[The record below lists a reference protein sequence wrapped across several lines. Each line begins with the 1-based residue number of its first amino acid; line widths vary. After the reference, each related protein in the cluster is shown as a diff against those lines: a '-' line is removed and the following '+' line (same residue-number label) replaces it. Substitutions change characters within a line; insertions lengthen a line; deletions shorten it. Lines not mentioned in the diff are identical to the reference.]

1 MPRIIKIGLA
11 LGSGSA
17 RGWSHIGVI
26 RVLQEA
32 QINIDLVCGSSIGAL
47 VGGAFAS
54 GQLDQL
60 EKMAREFVWSDL
72 LSLLDVPLP
81 RSGLIHG
88 DKVENYLRARMSDRT
103 IEDLPM
109 SFAAVATDLA
119 SSEEVWLRKGSLIQ
133 AIRSSISIP
142 GMLTPSIQNGRLLV
156 DGGLVNPIPVSL
168 CRALGADLVI
178 AVNPNTDVKIY
189 HDAKMKED
197 LILPDKQPAAEQG
210 HRLRDLL
217 FAGLAIYIVEKINK
231 GKTLFFGHP
240 QEKKTNDPTIRGQLA
255 DYLRDY
261 INLVMKQGKT
271 ITLGQVGT
279 DGIYHEPAIFEI
291 IIAAINQM
299 ADRIARQRLAGDPP
313 EVMILPHVSQ
323 VGPLEFNRA
332 DEIIEAGRRAM
343 VLMLPMLR
351 DKIGNIVTI

>member
-1 MPRIIKIGLA
+1 MPKLKKIGLA

-32 QINIDLVCGSSIGAL
+32 RIDIDVVCGSSIGAL

-72 LSLLDVPLP
+72 LGLLDVPIP
-81 RSGLIHG
+81 RSGLING
-88 DKVENYLRARMSDRT
+88 DKVENYFRARMSDRN

-109 SFAAVATDLA
+109 PFAAVATDLA
-119 SSEEVWLRKGSLIQ
+119 SSEEVWLRKGSLIE

-142 GMLTPSIQNGRLLV
+142 GMLTPSMKDGRLLV
-156 DGGLVNPIPVSL
+156 DGGLVDPIPVSL

-189 HDAKMKED
+189 YETKLKDGTT
-197 LILPDKQPAAEQG
+197 LPDKHPTEEQG

-217 FAGLAIYIVEKINK
+217 FAGLTIYIVEKINK
-231 GKTLFFGHP
+231 GKAILFGHP
-240 QEKKTNDPTIRGQLA
+240 KDRGAESPTIRGQLA
-255 DYLRDY
+255 DYLSDY
-261 INLVMKQGKT
+261 INLTMKQGKT
-271 ITLGQVGT
+271 ITLGRIGEDGT
-279 DGIYHEPAIFEI
+279 YHEPAIFEI

-313 EVMILPHVSQ
+313 EVMILPHASQ
-323 VGPLEFNRA
+323 VGPLEFNKA
-332 DEIIEAGRRAM
+332 DEVIEAGRRAT

-351 DKIGNIVTI
+351 DMIGDIETI